1 MGIVY
6 EARHRVTG
14 RTCALKVL
22 DDLRGK
28 ADLAERFRRE
38 VTLATSIGHPGIAE
52 VLDADVDPATGSFY
66 IAMELL
72 RGSTFRVFLESPD
85 ASRLR
90 LLGLVRKLL
99 EPLAAAHA
107 HGVVHRDLK
116 PDNVFVLDGEP
127 ERVKLLDFGIAR
139 NRSAPEIT
147 AAGIALGTPH
157 YMSPEQAMD
166 VRKCT
171 AASDVWSVGVM
182 LYEALS
188 GKRPFRGES
197 SHAVAV
203 AICTH
208 DHEPLSSVVPD
219 IDPRLSALVDRCLDK
234 EPLRRPKD
242 AGALLLDLQRILA
255 TSSIAPPRPEP
266 VRSLRGSTDGEP
278 KPRLDPR
285 IRGVIVAC
293 ALVALS
299 LGGAF
304 YAAYRTGAETWLS
317 STLLLAA
324 IVFVAL
330 FAVLSGFFLFDRRQ
344 AAAAARPEPERR
356 IPVKAAPEVRA
367 PAAMGPDEAR
377 VTIVFFV
384 DYVSPKSRTAR
395 LVLERIRERH
405 PDDVRVVWRH
415 CPSTPLSARIAEAVV
430 EAVHQGGPLAFFR
443 ASEVLLRSTRRLS
456 EPHLEFVFT
465 QLQLSLRGL
474 RHALASRRHWLTVE
488 DDRELACT
496 LGIESG
502 PAYVIDGRVFD
513 GDTPEAVVFDAVEG
527 LLARGRQ
534 LSAPATDGTRLD
546 DGGAL
551 RVEQILV
558 QWTAVAD
565 SRLRVVRSRAEARER
580 AESLLRRAK
589 MRSSDFQTLART
601 FSDAEITDLALDLK
615 SLPTAL
621 NRFAA
626 SLRKG
631 EMSDVLESERGFHI
645 LRRVR

>member
-28 ADLAERFRRE
+28 PDLIERFRRE

-52 VLDADVDPATGSFY
+52 VLDADVDAASGSFY

-72 RGSTFRVFLESPD
+72 RGSTLRTYLESPD

-99 EPLAAAHA
+99 EPLAAAHS

-127 ERVKLLDFGIAR
+127 DRVKLLDFGIAR
-139 NRSAPEIT
+139 NHEAPEIT

-166 VRKCT
+166 VRKCE
-171 AASDVWSVGVM
+171 ASSDVWSVGVM

-188 GKRPFRGES
+188 GTRPFRGDS

-219 IDPRLSALVDRCLDK
+219 IDSRLSMLVDRCLDK
-234 EPLRRPKD
+234 EPSRRPKD
-242 AGALLLDLQRILA
+242 AGALLLELQRILA
-255 TSSIAPPRPEP
+255 TSSIAPPRSEAPRALRKSSEP
-266 VRSLRGSTDGEP
+266 A
-278 KPRLDPR
+278 PRLDPR
-285 IRGVIVAC
+285 MRGVIFAC
-293 ALVALS
+293 ACIGLS

-304 YAAYRTGAETWLS
+304 YAAYRTGAETWLA

-324 IVFVAL
+324 IVFTAL
-330 FAVLSGFFLFDRRQ
+330 FAVLSGFYLFDRRGQ
-344 AAAAARPEPERR
+344 RAPVVETEREQR
-356 IPVKAAPEVRA
+356 VPVKTAPDVRP
-367 PAAMGPDEAR
+367 PAAVGPDDAR
-377 VTIVFFV
+377 VTIVYFV
-384 DYVSPKSRTAR
+384 DYASPKSRLGR
-395 LVLERIRERH
+395 QVLERIREKY
-405 PDDVRVVWRH
+405 PDEVRVVWRH

-430 EAVHQGGPLAFFR
+430 EAVHQGGPLVFFR
-443 ASEVLLRSTRRLS
+443 VSEVLLRTTRRLS
-456 EPHLEFVFT
+456 ESHLEFVFT
-465 QLQLSLRGL
+465 QLRLSVRSLRHSL
-474 RHALASRRHWLTVE
+474 QSRRHWLVVE

-496 LGIESG
+496 LGIDVG

-513 GDTPEAVVFDAVEG
+513 GDTPEPIVFDAVEG
-527 LLARGRQ
+527 LLARSGQ
-534 LSAPATDGTRLD
+534 GASPAVTDGTRID
-546 DGGAL
+546 DGGAV

-558 QWTAVAD
+558 QWTAVAS
-565 SRLRVVRSRAEARER
+565 SRLRVVRSRAEAKDR
-580 AESLLRRAK
+580 AERLHRRAK
-589 MRSSDFQTLART
+589 MREADFQTLSRT
-601 FSDAEITDLALDLK
+601 FSDAELNESVLELK
-615 SLPTAL
+615 SLPTTL
-621 NRFAA
+621 SRFAA
-626 SLRKG
+626 SLRRG